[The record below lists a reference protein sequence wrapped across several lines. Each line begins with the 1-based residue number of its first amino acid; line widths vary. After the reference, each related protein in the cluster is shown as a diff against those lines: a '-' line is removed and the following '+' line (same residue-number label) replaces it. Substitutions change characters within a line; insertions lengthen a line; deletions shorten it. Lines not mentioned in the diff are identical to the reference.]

1 MKRLFGSYTWKDIIT
16 DLVYC
21 VVGSALVGLSL
32 SMFTIPNDIAPGGV
46 SGLSTALAYITPIR
60 VSIWNLM
67 LNVPLLLCAW
77 KLLGPR
83 SLAMTLIATLLLSA
97 FIDLTALLPVYTS
110 NALLASIFGGALSG
124 LGVGLLFLRGI
135 STGGTDLLALM
146 MKKPFPN
153 LPSGTM
159 LLVIDACV
167 VVFAVLI
174 FRDIDVALYSA
185 IAILVSSKVIDALAE
200 GVDYAKVIYTVTDR
214 GDEVTNVL
222 NTYTDR
228 GRRRLYARRE
238 AGRPD
243 CHAAQCARADAE
255 AHPSGRSQSLHLCHG
270 LHRSPRRG
278 FQIGLIAS
286 PLIPKFPIHDIPPAP
301 ISGAG
306 GIAVFYIISSG
317 RLRGC

>member
-1 MKRLFGSYTWKDIIT
+1 MKRLFGSYNWKGIII

-83 SLAMTLIATLLLSA
+83 SLAMTLIATLLLSV
-97 FIDLTALLPVYTS
+97 FIDLTALLPMYTS

-174 FRDIDVALYSA
+174 FRDIDVALYST

-228 GRRRLYARRE
+228 GTTIIPAVGGYTRGEKQVVLTVTRRNVL
-238 AGRPD
+238 
-243 CHAAQCARADAE
+243 AQTLKLIHQADPKAFTFVMDSTE
-255 AHPSGRSQSLHLCHG
+255 VHG
-270 LHRSPRRG
+270 EG
-278 FQIGLIAS
+278 FKL
-286 PLIPKFPIHDIPPAP
+286 D
-301 ISGAG
+301 
-306 GIAVFYIISSG
+306 
-317 RLRGC
+317 